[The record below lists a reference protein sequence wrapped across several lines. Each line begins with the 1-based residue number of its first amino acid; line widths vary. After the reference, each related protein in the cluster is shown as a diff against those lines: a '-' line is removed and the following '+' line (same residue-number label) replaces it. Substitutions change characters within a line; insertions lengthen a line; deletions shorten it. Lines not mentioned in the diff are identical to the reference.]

1 MPQLQELQSLATSVT
16 FTKYKKSSHLL
27 QELSHN
33 LQALQS
39 QVTRIVVTSIVVTRI
54 VVASFTVTSITL
66 IHYKNCS
73 YKLNSH
79 KLQAPGCIGLIE
91 SLLQLHFSENDLSA
105 FFVFVDLPLLQC
117 ARFTSLQSNKKMKK
131 VKKSK
136 SGPRDCG
143 IRR

>member
-73 YKLNSH
+73 YKLYSH

-105 FFVFVDLPLLQC
+105 FFVFVDLLPTSVRALH
-117 ARFTSLQSNKKMKK
+117 FTSIEQENE
-131 VKKSK
+131 KSK
-136 SGPRDCG
+136 KK
-143 IRR
+143 

>member
-1 MPQLQELQSLATSVT
+1 MKLQDATVTRIIVTCYKCYIYKIQEVQSLATRI
-16 FTKYKKSSHLL
+16 
-27 QELSHN
+27 E
-33 LQALQS
+33 S

-73 YKLNSH
+73 YKLYSH